1 MATSLPTRL
10 SLASSLVKPHQQ
22 ASRMERIP
30 VYGVGNR
37 ATPQDI
43 LAARTSLPSPLTLH
57 SVKPLRGQV
66 VRHRQISP
74 VDHCTAQLA
83 RSGRPTALDPAF
95 SRIVGTFW
103 TQRTRFSIVG
113 TLWTTHRS
121 RPNATAHAPLA
132 RSGPNASASAPLAR
146 SGRLTSPDPAHWPRP
161 AEPIPRRRPS
171 RTSLTIVVEPP
182 IPFASSTGGRC
193 VAVVTK
199 HYSLVHVELLDASRK
214 F

>member
-66 VRHRQISP
+66 VRHRQITP

-83 RSGRPTALDPAF
+83 RF
-95 SRIVGTFW
+95 
-103 TQRTRFSIVG
+103 
-113 TLWTTHRS
+113 
-121 RPNATAHAPLA
+121 
-132 RSGPNASASAPLAR
+132 
-146 SGRLTSPDPAHWPRP
+146 GRLTSPDPAHWPRP